1 MSLIVVLVVNMM
13 NMVLKKLWWN
23 IATVICSTKC
33 RSSMSVN
40 KKNELKELFKKSL
53 LNSKK
58 DVTNQ
63 STKYNLNN
71 KIIYFYE
78 WSDIFRKPLIFNDL
92 ESFEKFLT
100 RCGIE
105 LKMCDRKALK
115 RIGCSFVSCY
125 KGTKNLAV
133 YTTYNA
139 LRESLDKH
147 NRSCCT

>member
-1 MSLIVVLVVNMM
+1 MSVN
-13 NMVLKKLWWN
+13 KKNEL
-23 IATVICSTKC
+23 
-33 RSSMSVN
+33 SVN

-58 DVTNQ
+58 NVTKQ
-63 STKYNLNN
+63 PTAYNLNN

-78 WSDIFRKPLIFNDL
+78 WSDIFRKPLTFNDL

-100 RCGIE
+100 SCGIE
-105 LKMCDRKALK
+105 LKMHDRKILNL
-115 RIGCSFVSCY
+115 IGCSFVSCY

-133 YTTYNA
+133 YKTYNG